1 MMMMMNDC
9 IDSNDN
15 DSNGNIS
22 NNVASNK
29 NDTDTNTTKAQ
40 HKIITL
46 IAIKNLIFLNNLR

>member
-1 MMMMMNDC
+1 MNDC